1 MSKSLINLMSRRN
14 LFFLACCPKLDFFF
28 LEKAIFQPLLFQ
40 NIFKPQFTCGRE
52 QIIEKKYIYW
62 SRLLKKEKHQKK
74 FEWIFFKKKFW
85 SIVLHYRKASLK
97 LSYHHLATSK
107 DYSNSMAHVEEWT
120 LLVKFVTFENN
131 KKKFCIQ
138 ELQFTHSVRH
148 NLLYL

>member
-1 MSKSLINLMSRRN
+1 MSRRN
-14 LFFLACCPKLDFFF
+14 LFFLDCCPKLDFFF
-28 LEKAIFQPLLFQ
+28 FFGKGHYSTPVVPKYFQTP
-40 NIFKPQFTCGRE
+40 IYMRPWADYW
-52 QIIEKKYIYW
+52 KKYIYW

-74 FEWIFFKKKFW
+74 FEWIFFKKNFW
-85 SIVLHYRKASLK
+85 CIVLHYRKASLK

-138 ELQFTHSVRH
+138 EVQFTHSVRH